1 MKVRE
6 REIEKRER
14 EGDREAMARNYLYL
28 LHTYVYKQKK
38 PNLCNLYLCTIR
50 ICIQNIVNFSYFCKK
65 KLLLQWKTVLKK
77 VFESLRTQVQTF
89 ITTATRGRS
98 DQRES
103 TIAPAA
109 RVGTQTLQTFFCP
122 SADFFS
128 CHFYAELWYGIPQ
141 INSSWNMWIN

>member
-6 REIEKRER
+6 RDRKKRDRKRER

-65 KLLLQWKTVLKK
+65 S
-77 VFESLRTQVQTF
+77 SLYNGKQ
-89 ITTATRGRS
+89 S
-98 DQRES
+98 
-103 TIAPAA
+103 
-109 RVGTQTLQTFFCP
+109 
-122 SADFFS
+122 
-128 CHFYAELWYGIPQ
+128 
-141 INSSWNMWIN
+141 